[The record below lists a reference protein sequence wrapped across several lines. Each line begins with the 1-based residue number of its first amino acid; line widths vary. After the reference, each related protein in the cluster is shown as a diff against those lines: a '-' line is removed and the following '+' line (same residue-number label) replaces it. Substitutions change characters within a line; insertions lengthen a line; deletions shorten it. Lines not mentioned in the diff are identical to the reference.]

1 MSDSKPEKPIT
12 MHPHPLPPVP
22 EGMSKS
28 QWKKVW
34 KKKRFEETKDEFAKI
49 RREKRQKAKETRR
62 AKIQE
67 YLDRGEEVPEDLRR
81 KPRKNQDQKD
91 SGINIILDCAFD
103 DLMNDKEVVSLSTQ
117 ITRAYS
123 HNKRENHFAKVKV
136 TSFNKRLRTRFEEG
150 LKDAHHDE
158 WKNFEF
164 TEDPTLPTENSVY
177 LTADTDETLEKLEP
191 GTNYIVGGIVDKN
204 RHKLLCYNKAR
215 ELGIPTKKLPLAEF
229 IKLTGREVLT
239 CTHVIHLMLRYF
251 DNLDWKEA
259 FETVLP
265 QRKLEEAEA
274 AAEAAAKAQSPQAES
289 SEPSNA
295 TSEEEPQ
302 D

>member
-164 TEDPTLPTENSVY
+164 TEDPTLPRKLRIPHCRYRRN
-177 LTADTDETLEKLEP
+177 LEKLEP

>member
-164 TEDPTLPTENSVY
+164 TEDPTLPRKTPYTS
-177 LTADTDETLEKLEP
+177 LP
-191 GTNYIVGGIVDKN
+191 
-204 RHKLLCYNKAR
+204 
-215 ELGIPTKKLPLAEF
+215 IPTKPSRSWSRVPTISWGALSTKIDTNCCATTRPVSLASQP
-229 IKLTGREVLT
+229 KNCL
-239 CTHVIHLMLRYF
+239 
-251 DNLDWKEA
+251 
-259 FETVLP
+259 
-265 QRKLEEAEA
+265 
-274 AAEAAAKAQSPQAES
+274 
-289 SEPSNA
+289 
-295 TSEEEPQ
+295 
-302 D
+302 